1 MRLLESQA
9 VNSLAAFHGPAP
21 ARAVVRGP
29 PGCRRDGSGLAAGP
43 PRAATFGPGPQPPGR
58 SRKLGEMLRRLVNSP
73 RCRSVRWGA
82 SGRGLVINRP
92 RCECELLGAGPA
104 VAAQPGG
111 RGAAAA
117 AGFFKTTN
125 FSSFMRQLSLYGF
138 RKPPLLPRPPRPP
151 RPPEAP
157 DERQQGED
165 GSGPGCDQPPTQPLP
180 ALAWHATGRATAASA
195 LDAQQCQQAWTADWR
210 TVSSTLRSRCF
221 PSLLLHGNLVP
232 SPQHFTSTKIRS
244 DSSPFHLDP
253 AGTTWVAARARG
265 FPSFS
270 R

>member
-1 MRLLESQA
+1 MAGRGGCGTRAPRSA
-9 VNSLAAFHGPAP
+9 PPAAAFHGPAP

-58 SRKLGEMLRRLVNSP
+58 SRKLGEMLVAAELRGRRAGRRLSAALVPPTGTDASQQPGPVSADTFPARLRRLVNSP

-82 SGRGLVINRP
+82 SGRGLVINQP

-117 AGFFKTTN
+117 VGFFKTTN
-125 FSSFMRQLSLYGF
+125 FSSFMRQLGLYGF

-157 DERQQGED
+157 DEGQQGED

-180 ALAWHATGRATAASA
+180 ALAWHATERAAAASA
-195 LDAQQCQQAWTADWR
+195 LDAQQCQQA
-210 TVSSTLRSRCF
+210 
-221 PSLLLHGNLVP
+221 
-232 SPQHFTSTKIRS
+232 
-244 DSSPFHLDP
+244 
-253 AGTTWVAARARG
+253 
-265 FPSFS
+265 
-270 R
+270 

>member
-1 MRLLESQA
+1 MAGRGAAERVLPALPRLQPLSTARRPPAPWFKDLQA
-9 VNSLAAFHGPAP
+9 AAGTAPGWRRGRPERQLSAPGLSRPGPARCADQRRGGAEGRGPRGKRRPRGRRLSAALAPPTDTDASQQPGPVSADTFP
-21 ARAVVRGP
+21 AR
-29 PGCRRDGSGLAAGP
+29 
-43 PRAATFGPGPQPPGR
+43 
-58 SRKLGEMLRRLVNSP
+58 LRRLVNSP

-82 SGRGLVINRP
+82 SGRGLVINQP

-138 RKPPLLPRPPRPP
+138 RKPPLSPRPPRPP

-180 ALAWHATGRATAASA
+180 ALARHATERAAAASA
-195 LDAQQCQQAWTADWR
+195 LDAQQAW
-210 TVSSTLRSRCF
+210 
-221 PSLLLHGNLVP
+221 
-232 SPQHFTSTKIRS
+232 
-244 DSSPFHLDP
+244 
-253 AGTTWVAARARG
+253 
-265 FPSFS
+265 
-270 R
+270 